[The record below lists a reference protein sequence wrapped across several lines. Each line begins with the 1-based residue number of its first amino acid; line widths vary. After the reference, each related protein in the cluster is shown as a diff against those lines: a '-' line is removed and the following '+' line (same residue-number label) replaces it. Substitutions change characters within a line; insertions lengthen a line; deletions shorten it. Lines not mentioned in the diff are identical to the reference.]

1 MKGAAMHRAFL
12 LFKKSG
18 EALTASPQRVKKSGC
33 PGLFRQ
39 RLKYLRRGRKTP
51 RPAKPGDTISFWRA
65 VALQT
70 SPNGF
75 LTACGEAYP
84 PPMCVLRNLRHYASS

>member
-18 EALTASPQRVKKSGC
+18 EAQPPPHSVSKKSGC

-39 RLKYLRRGRKTP
+39 RLKKCLRRGANSP
-51 RPAKPGDTISFWRA
+51 PGKAGRYDFILEGCGPPNLPKWVFDSLRRGVTA
-65 VALQT
+65 
-70 SPNGF
+70 SP
-75 LTACGEAYP
+75 C
-84 PPMCVLRNLRHYASS
+84 ASSGT